1 MNLINPSVDYI
12 EFDKPGKKMEYCG
25 RVCYNS
31 LDKITEDS
39 HVKFLTSIY
48 KSGHT
53 SVLEHERVIFNAD
66 ISLSNMKNINEYYSI
81 SGESENCYISAN
93 VRTWLN
99 STDEESVFYPYLK
112 ELYPYLFTEE
122 PMCGKSSKIKVISEK
137 ELPKEEVKY
146 HVPRTF
152 KIVCSRGCSHQL
164 VRHRIFSFSQQSQ
177 RYCAFNGPK
186 FNHSVDFIIP
196 IIDDVKEFSDEEKR
210 AAEMKLATC
219 FKNAEGDYF
228 ELIEKYG
235 LRAED
240 ARNVLPNAAATI
252 LMMTGT
258 GEQWE
263 KFFELRC
270 DKHAQREIRDIANK
284 IKEIINEKTI

>member
-1 MNLINPSVDYI
+1 MNLINPIVDYI

-53 SVLEHERVIFNAD
+53 SVLEHERVIF
-66 ISLSNMKNINEYYSI
+66 K
-81 SGESENCYISAN
+81 SEATCYLKDDRYFVSRYVGGYNYISAN
-93 VRTWLN
+93 VRAWLN
-99 STDEESVFYPYLK
+99 LTDKESVFYPYLK

-122 PMCGKSSKIKVISEK
+122 PVCGKSSKIKVISEK

-164 VRHRIFSFSQQSQ
+164 VRHRVFSFSQQSQ

-186 FNHSVDFIIP
+186 FNHSIDFIVP
-196 IIDDVKEFSDEEKR
+196 IIDDVKKFSDEEKR
-210 AAEMKLATC
+210 VAGMKLAAC
-219 FKNAEGDYF
+219 FKNAEDDYF

-252 LMMTGT
+252 IMMSGT

-284 IKEIINEKTI
+284 IKEIIYEKTN